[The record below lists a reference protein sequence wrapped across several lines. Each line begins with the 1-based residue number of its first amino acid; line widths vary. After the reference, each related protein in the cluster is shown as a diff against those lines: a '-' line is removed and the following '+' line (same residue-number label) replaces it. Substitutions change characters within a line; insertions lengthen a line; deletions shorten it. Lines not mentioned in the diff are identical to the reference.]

1 MKLGDL
7 VMIRTVDDE
16 LRTLYNTG
24 RRSPKIGVVV
34 ALRQTE
40 SFVVFAD
47 VLVNGIIDAGIPESH
62 LTVIDETG

>member
-24 RRSPKIGVVV
+24 RRPPKIGVVV

-47 VLVNGIIDAGIPESH
+47 VLVNGTIDAGIPESH
-62 LTVIDETG
+62 LEVVNEAR

>member
-16 LRTLYNTG
+16 LRALYNTG
-24 RRSPKIGVVV
+24 RRTPKIGVVV

-47 VLVNGIIDAGIPESH
+47 VLVNGTIDAGLSESH
-62 LTVIDETG
+62 LTVINEAR